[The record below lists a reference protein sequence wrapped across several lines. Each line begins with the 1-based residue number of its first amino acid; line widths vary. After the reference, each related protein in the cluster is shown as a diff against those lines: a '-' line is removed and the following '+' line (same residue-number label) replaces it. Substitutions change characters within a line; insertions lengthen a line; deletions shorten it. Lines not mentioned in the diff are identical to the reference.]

1 MKAINRKIIISAALA
16 LIILFFATQAVS
28 AQEPYWLVGHVYNS
42 TGVAVPEGVT
52 VYINDTTR
60 EGGAGYVITAVTDTD
75 GKYKKDI
82 NVIPNIADGDVF
94 ICNASYMGEFGS
106 CSFVLNRNLNL
117 SQQCDIHLKAVAV
130 PPTVTVR
137 YPNGGESIERGT
149 PVNVSAHATDDV
161 EVTSVVFYYSSDGGT
176 TWKSIGSGTLV
187 DGNATDGIWN
197 ATWNTTLLTPGSNYL
212 IKAVATDNQNLT
224 ASDRSNATFTIL
236 PAAGE
241 YLVSI
246 VIREPWDQVPIHVN
260 DPAIT
265 DALSLV
271 IKINETAP
279 NRCKEVVKWD
289 ASKQKFVSYVPGVP
303 LNNFAING
311 KEETP
316 FAHVTADTTI
326 TFTGTPWW
334 S

>member
-1 MKAINRKIIISAALA
+1 MRKDKIVGSLLTL
-16 LIILFFATQAVS
+16 LIFFAVAGVVQAQNPSFIIGGWVFDHEGNPVS
-28 AQEPYWLVGHVYNS
+28 
-42 TGVAVPEGVT
+42 GVT
-52 VYINDTTR
+52 I
-60 EGGAGYVITAVTDTD
+60 EITHLETGNSIPGIEPTDD
-75 GKYKKDI
+75 LGRWID
-82 NVIPNIADGDVF
+82 NLGNLPLGDVP
-94 ICNASYMGEFGS
+94 AEGS
-106 CSFVLNRNLNL
+106 MI
-117 SQQCDIHLKAVAV
+117 QIVATAPDGRTNTTV
-130 PPTVTVR
+130 VPRAAEDPQIVNITLPPLAAPPTVTVR

-197 ATWNTTLLTPGSNYL
+197 ATWDTTLLTPGSNYL
-212 IKAVATDNQNLT
+212 IKAVATDNDGLT

-241 YLVSI
+241 YQVSI
-246 VIREPWDQVPIHVN
+246 VITEPWDQVPIHVN

-289 ASKQKFVSYVPGVP
+289 ASQQKFVSYVPGVP

-316 FAHVTADTTI
+316 FAHVTATTEV